1 MANAIER
8 QVNQLKRRRRVML
21 ERGASKESVKQ
32 IERMITRKMEVLNQ
46 RVKQLEES
54 RQSSQSQ
61 P

>member
-21 ERGASKESVKQ
+21 ERAASKESVKQ

-46 RVKQLEES
+46 RVKQLES
-54 RQSSQSQ
+54 R
-61 P
+61 

>member
-46 RVKQLEES
+46 RVKQLEEQQTA
-54 RQSSQSQ
+54 R
-61 P
+61 